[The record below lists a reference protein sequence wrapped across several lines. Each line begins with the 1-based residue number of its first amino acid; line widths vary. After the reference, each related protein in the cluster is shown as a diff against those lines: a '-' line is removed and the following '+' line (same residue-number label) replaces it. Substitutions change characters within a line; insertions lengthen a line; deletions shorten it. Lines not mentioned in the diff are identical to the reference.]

1 MSSESESDS
10 ALQYKEEQAM
20 NIDQDDL
27 LDDDATVN
35 LKFRMKQ
42 IVEELVKRRV
52 VYYIIGKYS

>member
-10 ALQYKEEQAM
+10 AHQYKEEQVM

>member
-10 ALQYKEEQAM
+10 AHQYKEEQVM

-27 LDDDATVN
+27 LDDATVN

>member
-10 ALQYKEEQAM
+10 AHQYKEEQAM
-20 NIDQDDL
+20 NIDQDNL

-52 VYYIIGKYS
+52 VYYII